1 MIRIL
6 PKQDILDPQGKTIH
20 QALHN
25 LGFHQVQEVRMGKQ
39 ILLSLPDLQEKEAL
53 DACEKMCKDLLV
65 NPLTE
70 TYALEILTS

>member
-39 ILLSLPDLQEKEAL
+39 IRISLPNLQEKEAL
-53 DACEKMCKDLLV
+53 DACKKMCEELLV

-70 TYALEILTS
+70 TYTLETLPL